1 MDPNQG
7 IRPLNVLGQ
16 KQDCHYQACC
26 YAVFQKLRSCKEA
39 ELVA

>member
-7 IRPLNVLGQ
+7 IRPLNVLWQ
-16 KQDCHYQACC
+16 KQDLNYQARC